1 MSVFHHAGMDALV
14 DVKAPM
20 RDGVHLSADIY
31 LPRDQRGPFPTILRR
46 TPYDNAAMGTT
57 EDAAYFVQRGYAFVA
72 VDCRGRFDSEGSFSP
87 WVDEARDG
95 HDTIEWVG
103 GQPWCDGNVGMHGSS
118 YMGCVQWLAASEHS
132 EYLKCIAPRIVGT
145 SIYDDWMFPGG
156 AFHLSFFLHWN
167 LRMTGRSSQNLTL
180 YNYEELARVLPLREA
195 PKRAGRGATHLD
207 LLFEHPSYDSMWKS
221 VSVNERMSQIKV
233 PILQVNGWY
242 DYFLGGTVRGF
253 AGMRRE
259 GGTEL
264 ARRNQKM
271 VIGPWYHGGNLRT
284 NAGEVDH
291 GFGSLLDPRALELRW
306 FDRWLKGATNG
317 VDTEAPVR
325 LFVMG
330 ADEWRD
336 EQEWP
341 LARTEYT
348 VFSLHSRG
356 SANSFR
362 GDGTL
367 STEPPGDEPPDR
379 YAYDPEDPVPT
390 RGGNG
395 FGPQLSL
402 TFTQGGPQVFGPQ
415 YAGAYDQRPVE
426 GRQDVLVYTTEPLTE
441 DLEVTGPVALKLY
454 AASDAPDTDFTAK
467 LVDVHPSGYAVNV
480 CDGIVRGRY
489 RESRAEAKPITP
501 GKVEEFTIDMWATSN
516 LFKKGHRVRLEV
528 SSSNFPHFDRNPNT
542 GHDFGAD
549 AEIRVARQEVH
560 HSRQYPSHLLLPV
573 IPGR

>member
-1 MSVFHHAGMDALV
+1 MSVFHHAGMDTLV

-264 ARRNQKM
+264 ARRSGDRRHRFGAA
-271 VIGPWYHGGNLRT
+271 V
-284 NAGEVDH
+284 AEVDEGRDRVGLGTAVNARRIQRGDRPQREVAH
-291 GFGSLLDPRALELRW
+291 GIAQLGNDPPGKLATDTVGLTHRRLVLGGDGDHEIAGAERREDRQRHPRAHALHRLQQAKPVALGLVDKAVEVDVILAHVGFDEQAHRHPRRRQRAQRASRAVDEIADPGDVDDRPVLADRIEHAGKLGDHRFGSVSAAALRRSVAVW
-306 FDRWLKGATNG
+306 WAWQIATANASAASLPAG
-317 VDTEAPVR
+317 GLPGSRR
-325 LFVMG
+325 LTIQATCF
-330 ADEWRD
+330 
-336 EQEWP
+336 
-341 LARTEYT
+341 L
-348 VFSLHSRG
+348 
-356 SANSFR
+356 SAW
-362 GDGTL
+362 
-367 STEPPGDEPPDR
+367 
-379 YAYDPEDPVPT
+379 PVPT
-390 RGGNG
+390 TAFLIRLVAY
-395 FGPQLSL
+395 PHTEIPAS
-402 TFTQGGPQVFGPQ
+402 
-415 YAGAYDQRPVE
+415 AGASS
-426 GRQDVLVYTTEPLTE
+426 TTPRAWPSFSVDE
-441 DLEVTGPVALKLY
+441 ALRLMKISSTA
-454 AASDAPDTDFTAK
+454 AAS
-467 LVDVHPSGYAVNV
+467 
-480 CDGIVRGRY
+480 GRY
-489 RESRAEAKPITP
+489 WAMIARKP
-501 GKVEEFTIDMWATSN
+501 S
-516 LFKKGHRVRLEV
+516 
-528 SSSNFPHFDRNPNT
+528 
-542 GHDFGAD
+542 
-549 AEIRVARQEVH
+549 
-560 HSRQYPSHLLLPV
+560 
-573 IPGR
+573 